1 VATERQ
7 RDQQRIVWDPDERDP
22 GKTFP
27 NVRNVHPIRL
37 DLTIRF
43 EDLLAKLPGDD
54 MRVAEVSLAL
64 GVSDRFL
71 RRCCDVQLGMS
82 PLNYLKLRRL
92 QLARCALRHAAA
104 DSLTVSAAAMR
115 HGFRNPG
122 RFAAEYRQLYGEAPS
137 YTLRHGPH
145 RLMPELAPRRRSGK
159 RSVRPTT

>member
-1 VATERQ
+1 MM
-7 RDQQRIVWDPDERDP
+7 
-22 GKTFP
+22 
-27 NVRNVHPIRL
+27 
-37 DLTIRF
+37 RF

-82 PLNYLKLRRL
+82 PVNYLKLRRL
-92 QLARCALRHAAA
+92 QLARCALRHAAP
-104 DSLTVSAAAMR
+104 DTLTVSAAAMR

-137 YTLRHGPH
+137 YTLRRGPH
-145 RLMPELAPRRRSGK
+145 RLMPERVPRGRSGK
-159 RSVRPTT
+159 RSVRPAT